1 MENKRHCIAV
11 ILSEICEVYQTM
23 LIDGIKKRAAEAG
36 YNVAVFASFFSHR
49 QDSPLNEIGESH
61 IFSLINYTL
70 FDGFIVVPNALEAPG
85 ILDEISKNL
94 KLTGKPVVYIDRE
107 SDEFYSVCSDDYSS
121 FKLITNHLI
130 HHHGFT
136 KINCITGYPG
146 LNLSEL
152 RLQGYKDAL
161 KENGIEIEEERYTYG
176 DFWRV
181 APVEFVEH
189 ILTCG
194 LELPQAVVCAND
206 TMAIATCEALKER
219 GIRVPEDIAVT
230 GFDRILDGKVARP
243 KVSSLEPSMSKIGTE
258 AVELIINVLDG
269 KPVEKAYYIPGTFYP
284 SESCGCISQTHE
296 QDRAAD
302 IDVVFKSKEL
312 GQYFVNSIYMSEHLQ
327 ESKDVDDLFARLAQ
341 YIFLL
346 NDIKTLHIFLNDNWD
361 ILQDRNSAASKP
373 MPIYSETVNTK
384 FFFDLN
390 EKMEDFYSFP
400 SELMFPPLFYNSLS
414 PETYFIL
421 PLNFQNKT
429 FGYSV
434 CSCQGETITPDAIFR
449 NWIKY
454 LSNTLEYLS
463 SKQHLEWA
471 LKRLE
476 RMSEMDSLTGV
487 YNRNGYENKVHHVFD
502 RAKEESK
509 DFLIIMGDLDC
520 LKMINDNFGHAE
532 GDNAIR
538 IIAKALQNSFTED
551 EACARIGG
559 DEFIMFGTGNFD
571 EEKLKSY
578 PTRIQEYLDHY
589 NNNSSKPYLIGM
601 SLGIYCQ
608 KVSQD
613 SKLEE
618 WIEKAD
624 ENMYAN
630 KKGKVKVYLKEHK

>member
-1 MENKRHCIAV
+1 MENKGHCIAV
-11 ILSEICEVYQTM
+11 ILSEVCEDYQMT
-23 LIDGIKKRAAEAG
+23 LVDGIRKGAAEHG
-36 YNVAVFASFFSHR
+36 YNVAVFASFFSR
-49 QDSPLNEIGESH
+49 RSDSPLNEIGESK
-61 IFSLINYTL
+61 IFSLINYNL
-70 FDGFIVVPNALEAPG
+70 FDGFVVVPNSLETPG
-85 ILDEISKNL
+85 LLDNITEQL
-94 KLTGKPVVYIDRE
+94 KRTGKPVVYIDKE
-107 SDEFYSVCSDDYSS
+107 SEDFYSVSSDDYTS

-130 HHHGFT
+130 QEHGF
-136 KINCITGYPG
+136 KRINCITGYPG
-146 LNLSEL
+146 LNLSES

-161 KENGIEIEEERYTYG
+161 KENGIDVEEDRYTYG

-189 ILTCG
+189 MFTCG

-206 TMAIATCEALKER
+206 TMAIATCEAFKER

-230 GFDRILDGKVARP
+230 GFDRILDGQVARP
-243 KVSSLEPSMSKIGTE
+243 RLSSLEPSMDKIGIE
-258 AVELIINVLDG
+258 AVELIVNVLSG
-269 KPVEKAYYIPGTFYP
+269 KSVDKACYVPGNFYP
-284 SESCGCISQTHE
+284 SESCGCISHTQE
-296 QDRAAD
+296 QDRANLDA
-302 IDVVFKSKEL
+302 IFKSKEL
-312 GQYFVNSIYMSEHLQ
+312 GQYFVNSIYMYEHLQ
-327 ESKDVDDLFARLAQ
+327 ESKNVDDLFERLFQ
-341 YIFLL
+341 YVHLL
-346 NDIKTLHIFLNDNWD
+346 TDIKTLHIFLNDNWD
-361 ILQDRNSAASKP
+361 ILQDHNSAINKP

-384 FFFDLN
+384 FSLN
-390 EKMEDFYSFP
+390 LGEEMEPFNSFK

-414 PETYFIL
+414 PEVYFIF
-421 PLNFQNKT
+421 PLNFQDKT

-434 CSCQGETITPDAIFR
+434 CSCNAEAKAPDAIFR

-454 LSNTLEYLS
+454 LSNALEHLS

-487 YNRNGYENKVHHVFD
+487 YNRYGYENRVHHMFD
-502 RAKEESK
+502 SAKEESK

-551 EACARIGG
+551 EVCARIGG

-578 PTRIQEYLDHY
+578 PMRIQEYLDHY
-589 NNNSSKPYLIGM
+589 NSNSSKPYLIGM

-608 KVSQD
+608 RASQD
-613 SKLEE
+613 STLEE

-624 ENMYAN
+624 ENMYAH
-630 KKGKVKVYLKEHK
+630 KKGKVKVYLKEQK

>member
-23 LIDGIKKRAAEAG
+23 LVDGIRKGAAEAG
-36 YNVAVFASFFSHR
+36 YNVAVFASFFSR
-49 QDSPLNEIGESH
+49 RLDSSLNEIGENN
-61 IFSLINYTL
+61 IFSLINYEL
-70 FDGFIVVPNALEAPG
+70 FDAFIVVPNSLNTDG
-85 ILDEISKNL
+85 LLDLIAERL
-94 KLTGKPVVYIDRE
+94 KKTGKPVVYIDKE
-107 SDEFYSVCSDDYSS
+107 SDDFYSVCSDDYLS

-130 HHHGFT
+130 HDHGFT
-136 KINCITGYPG
+136 RINCITGYPG

-161 KENGIEIEEERYTYG
+161 KENGIEVEEDRYTYG

-189 ILTCG
+189 MFTCG

-206 TMAIATCEALKER
+206 TMAIATCEALKEH
-219 GIRVPEDIAVT
+219 GVRVPEDVSVT

-243 KVSSLEPSMSKIGTE
+243 KLSSLEPSMSEIGTKS
-258 AVELIINVLDG
+258 VELILNVLGG
-269 KPVEKAYYIPGTFYP
+269 KPVDKAYYIPGKFYP
-284 SESCGCISQTHE
+284 SESCGCTPQNPE
-296 QDRAAD
+296 QDRAD
-302 IDVVFKSKEL
+302 LDVVFKSKEL
-312 GQYFVNSIYMSEHLQ
+312 GQYFINSIYMSEHLQ
-327 ESKDVDDLFARLAQ
+327 ESKDVDDLFERLAQ
-341 YIFLL
+341 YVFLL

-361 ILQDRNSAASKP
+361 ILQDHNSAISKP

-384 FFFDLN
+384 FSVDLS
-390 EKMEDFYSFP
+390 EKMDAFYSFP
-400 SELMFPPLFYNSLS
+400 SELMFPPLFYNSLP
-414 PETYFIL
+414 PEIYFIF
-421 PLNFQNKT
+421 PLNFQDKT

-434 CSCQGETITPDAIFR
+434 CSCQEGANAPDAIFR
-449 NWIKY
+449 NWVKY
-454 LSNTLEYLS
+454 LSNALEHLS

-487 YNRNGYENKVHHVFD
+487 YNRYGYENRVHRMFD
-502 RAKEESK
+502 QAKAESK

-551 EACARIGG
+551 EVCARIGG

-578 PTRIQEYLDHY
+578 PMRIHEYLDHY
-589 NNNSSKPYLIGM
+589 NSNSSKPYIIGM
-601 SLGIYCQ
+601 SLGIFCQ
-608 KVSQD
+608 KASQD
-613 SKLEE
+613 STLQE

-630 KKGKVKVYLKEHK
+630 KKGKVKEYLKAQK